1 MKTPFREELFDVDFC
16 VVGGGLAGLFAA
28 VAAARHGAKVLL
40 MNDRPV
46 LGGNASSEVRMWV
59 GGAGGKDTRETGLL
73 EELMLDNH
81 YYNPDR
87 NFSVWD
93 SLLYGMAYQEPNLKL
108 ALNTSCCRCEMDGVR
123 IVSVTGWQLTSQKWI
138 TVKARVFADCSG
150 DSVLA
155 PLTGAEF
162 TFGRE
167 SRERF
172 GESIEPIEGDV
183 HTMGNSCLLQA
194 RETTHPKPFIPP
206 PWAYKFDSPEKI
218 TRKMGNF
225 NCRDN
230 FWWMELGGMQDTI
243 HDAEE
248 IRDELLKV
256 AFGVWDYYKNHA
268 EKKADNWDLEWVGFL
283 PGKRESRRY
292 IGDHVTTQNDL
303 LAGGR
308 FGDVVAYGGWPM
320 DDHDVMGFATTRPPN
335 HNTPVPSPYGIPYRS
350 LYSRNIENLLF
361 AGRNISVSHAALS
374 STRVMA
380 TCAVIGQA
388 AGTAAAIAVREGVTP
403 REVSRRFTRELQQML
418 LDDDA
423 YIPWASRDIP
433 ELSRRAKLMASDG
446 GDPSALRNGVDRP
459 VDGVGN
465 DYRVPLNG
473 WVAYEFDAPA
483 KVTAA
488 RIVFDSDLNR
498 NGGQCHYNILS
509 NFPLERPQNPM
520 PKSLVRKF
528 RVEVQGPDGT
538 WVAVADVAD
547 NRRRMVKVP
556 LGGVEAC
563 AVRVVP
569 ETTWGE
575 GAADARLFAFD
586 VR

>member
-1 MKTPFREELFDVDFC
+1 MKTPFRVDTIEVDFC

-28 VAAARHGAKVLL
+28 IAAARHGAKVLL

-93 SLLYGMAYQEPNLKL
+93 SLLYGMAVQEPNLRL
-108 ALNTSCCRCEMDGVR
+108 ALNTSCCRCEMDGAR

-138 TVKARVFADCSG
+138 TVKAKVFADCSG

-167 SRERF
+167 SRERY
-172 GESIEPIEGDV
+172 GESIEPEEGDV

-194 RETTHPKPFIPP
+194 RETTTPKPFIPP

-292 IGDHVTTQNDL
+292 VGDCILTQ
-303 LAGGR
+303 
-308 FGDVVAYGGWPM
+308 GDIESLRPFPDIVAYGGWPL
-320 DDHDVMGFATTRPPN
+320 DDHDPHGFEGDTPSNVAIHVKPP
-335 HNTPVPSPYGIPYRS
+335 YAIPYRS
-350 LYSRNIENLLF
+350 LYSRNVSNLF
-361 AGRNISVSHAALS
+361 CAGRNISVTHAALS
-374 STRVMA
+374 STRVMC
-380 TCAVIGQA
+380 TCGLVGQA
-388 AGTAAAIAVREGVTP
+388 VGTAAALAVRHCTTP
-403 REVSRRFTRELQQML
+403 RGVYEKHLRALQQALM
-418 LDDDA
+418 DDDC
-423 YIPWASRDIP
+423 YLPGLVRDIP
-433 ELSRRAKLMASDG
+433 ALARAARLVASA
-446 GDPSALRNGVDRP
+446 GDPAPLRNGVDRP
-459 VDGVGN
+459 VGDETN
-465 DYRVPLNG
+465 AFDLPLG
-473 WVAYEFDAPA
+473 GSVAYLFDAPA
-483 KVTAA
+483 DVAEA
-488 RIVFDSDLNR
+488 RFVFDSDLAR
-498 NGGQCHYNILS
+498 LRESKYNIRS
-509 NFPLERPQNPM
+509 NYAIKYERLKVPDT
-520 PKSLVRKF
+520 LVRDF
-528 RVEVQGPDGT
+528 RVETQGDDGAWT
-538 WVAVADVAD
+538 PLARVTD
-547 NRRRMVKVP
+547 NHRR
-556 LGGVEAC
+556 L
-563 AVRVVP
+563 VRVPVGRAVCGVRLVP
-569 ETTWGE
+569 ERLWGD
-575 GAADARLFAFD
+575 GPLCRLFAFD